1 MNDTGTYDLV
11 YTYWKCKNHCSFER
25 TLHFWTD
32 NVEVKSSMSGKWE
45 SKCGALKMDVCVGW
59 LVNET
64 LYDVIKL

>member
-1 MNDTGTYDLV
+1 MNLSMFMQLGKFHFFTM
-11 YTYWKCKNHCSFER
+11 SER
-25 TLHFWTD
+25 TLSYWTD
-32 NVEVKSSMSGKWE
+32 NVWAKSCKLRKWE